1 MKLAQ
6 QTNQVSWQRTAR
18 AVLMLM
24 LLQIFS
30 PVAFSL
36 TSEASSGGYFA
47 NICTTQGYQKLWI
60 DAGEDNQPVNLSSTH
75 CPYCLSAELNNLDVN
90 VGTGF
95 VLPVVNHTLSNFSS
109 QQLFVALE
117 SGYQSLSIR
126 APPV

>member
-6 QTNQVSWQRTAR
+6 HKNQLSWQRTTR
-18 AVLMLM
+18 VVLMLM

-36 TSEASSGGYFA
+36 TPEASSGGYFA
-47 NICTTQGYQKLWI
+47 NVCTTQGYQKLWI
-60 DAGEDNQPVNLSSTH
+60 DTGEDNNPVNLASTH

-90 VGTGF
+90 VSTGF
-95 VLPVVNHTLSNFSS
+95 VLPIANHALSNFSS

-117 SGYQSLSIR
+117 SSHRSLSIR